1 MAVQITLAKEATPY
15 GVALPQAYVRIT
27 QVVIDWS
34 QKVMQ
39 FQASVWSDVDARTAG
54 QQPVMQTP
62 PMQIRE
68 QPQPAQFR
76 VLQDPQTGQN
86 LLDEEG
92 KPRFVQVAPALPSFS
107 EVEQMIGA
115 AVAAQQDYRT
125 VGYTLLKKLDIIKDN
140 SPVDLI

>member
-1 MAVQITLAKEATPY
+1 MAVQITLAKNATPY
-15 GVALPQAYVRIT
+15 GVALPEAYVRIT

-39 FQASVWSDVDARTAG
+39 FQASVWSDVEARQAG

-68 QPQPAQFR
+68 QAQPAQFR
-76 VLQDPQTGQN
+76 VLQDPHTGQN

-92 KPRFVQVAPALPSFS
+92 KPRFEEVAPALPSFE
-107 EVEQMIGA
+107 EVEQLIGA
-115 AVAAQQDYRT
+115 AVAAGQDYRT
-125 VGYTLLKKLDIIKDN
+125 VGYGVLKKLNLIKNN
-140 SPVDLI
+140 SPIDLI

>member
-54 QQPVMQTP
+54 P